1 MTPPRGRLR
10 GRHVARRDDIP
21 QGGDSGSG
29 PPWESAGPLDAQPGP
44 PGEVQDL
51 HRYEPDP
58 WNGSRTPQEGSGLTH
73 IRVPGFQG
81 KEYPGLNL
89 GQAGVRC

>member
-1 MTPPRGRLR
+1 MKVLCPCGYLYSRGEQHMTLPCGWLL

-29 PPWESAGPLDAQPGP
+29 PPRESAGPLDAQPGP

-51 HRYEPDP
+51 HRYEPTL
-58 WNGSRTPQEGSGLTH
+58 GTR
-73 IRVPGFQG
+73 PGPLRRG
-81 KEYPGLNL
+81 PD
-89 GQAGVRC
+89 